1 MRRQALAESRR
12 TQTTDLD
19 APREACG
26 VVGVYLPSGRD
37 SDAAQVAFYGL
48 FALQHRGQE
57 SAGIAAS
64 DGRTLRCFTNQGLV
78 SNAFHQ
84 EDLDRLP
91 GHIAIGHTRYS
102 TTGSSSAL
110 NAQPILSKSPTV
122 EIALAHN
129 GNIINAGEVRQRIED
144 EWGVKCAT
152 GTDSEVA
159 AHVLAWAPGVSWEE
173 KTAYLMRT
181 LEGSYSL
188 VVSTADALLGIRDP
202 HGVRPLCLGRYSG
215 GGWVIASE
223 SCAFDHIGAQ
233 FVREIEPG
241 ETVVIDRGGLRSIRS
256 QAPGARKAHCVF
268 EHIYFARPDS
278 ILDGVLTHSSRTRM
292 GEALAREHPVDADV
306 VISVPDSANSAAVG
320 YAQESGVPFGFGLIK
335 NRYVGR
341 TFIEPDQRF
350 RELGVRNKFNL
361 LPEVLS
367 GKRVIVVDDSIV
379 RGTTT
384 PHIVSLLRRAGAA
397 EVHVRVCAPPITNP
411 CYFGVDMATKGE
423 FVAADRSVEEV
434 CAVIGADS
442 LGYLSVE
449 ALHEA
454 VNGDR
459 SGEGFCNACFTGKYP
474 IPVQLQLDKLSLE
487 RAITPPLTA
496 E

>member
-1 MRRQALAESRR
+1 MAESPWA
-12 TQTTDLD
+12 QTTDFD
-19 APREACG
+19 SPREACG
-26 VVGVYLPSGRD
+26 VFGAYLPSGRN
-37 SDAAQVAFYGL
+37 SDAAQVAFHAL

-91 GHIAIGHTRYS
+91 GHIAIGHNRYS

-122 EIALAHN
+122 QLALAHN
-129 GNIINAGEVRQRIED
+129 GNVINAAELRQRMEE
-144 EWGVKCAT
+144 EWGVRCIT
-152 GTDSEVA
+152 GTDSEVV
-159 AHVLAWAPGVSWEE
+159 AHVLAWAPGTSWEA
-173 KTAYLMRT
+173 KIAYLMRT
-181 LEGSYSL
+181 LQGAYSL
-188 VVSTADALLGIRDP
+188 VVSTVDALVGIRDP
-202 HGVRPLCLGRYSG
+202 HGVRPLCLGRYAG

-241 ETVVIDRGGLRSIRS
+241 ETLVIDRDGLRSIPS
-256 QAPGARKAHCVF
+256 QTPDARKAHCVF

-278 ILDGVLTHSSRTRM
+278 ILDGVLTHSARTRM

-306 VISVPDSANSAAVG
+306 VIPVPDSANSAAVG
-320 YAQESGVPFGFGLIK
+320 YAQASGVPFGFGLIK

-350 RELGVRNKFNL
+350 RELGVRNKFNP

-397 EVHVRVCAPPITNP
+397 EVHVRVCAPPITSP

-423 FVAADRSVEEV
+423 FIAADRSVEEV
-434 CAVIGADS
+434 CEMIGADS
-442 LGYLSVE
+442 LGYLGVE

-459 SGEGFCNACFTGKYP
+459 SGEGFCSACFTGAYP

-487 RAITPPLTA
+487 RMLPLVA